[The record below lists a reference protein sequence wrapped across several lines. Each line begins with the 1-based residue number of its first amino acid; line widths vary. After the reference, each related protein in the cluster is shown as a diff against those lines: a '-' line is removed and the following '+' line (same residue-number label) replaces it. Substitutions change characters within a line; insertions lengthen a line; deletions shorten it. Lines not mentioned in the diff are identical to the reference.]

1 MFEMLFSPITINKT
15 EIKNRIAYPSLGL
28 LYSLDGKLND
38 KYRNFYLERARGGAG
53 IVTVGP
59 VGFDFVGSG
68 PVALQ
73 LADDEA
79 IKDFAELTG
88 MIKDAGA
95 RAWVQLFHAGAYSYS
110 KLMGGEDPIA
120 PSAVYSNYTKA
131 VPREMTIEDI
141 KATQKAFVD
150 AAARAKEAG
159 FDGVE
164 IIASAGY
171 LITQFI
177 SPLKNQRTDEYGGSF
192 ENRMRF
198 PREIIEMMRERLGA
212 DYPIS
217 IRMAGNDFVPDS
229 NTDEDTP
236 AVARAYEKPLVASIT
251 NLLEGGAI
259 TLDHLFELRLMLEP
273 PAAARAA
280 SHASPEGLAE
290 LERALAQAEQVIND
304 SKALRVANLEFHR
317 RLVAITGNSLL
328 SALCDTVLQLLV
340 ASLEGN
346 LSIETSRAV
355 LDYHHRIVEAIRQKQ
370 PERARSLTEGDLAQ
384 LWRRYQDMGVR
395 GPGSPPRDQMR
406 TEGKVRVLD

>member
-1 MFEMLFSPITINKT
+1 MFDMLFSPIIINKT

-38 KYRNFYLERARGGAG
+38 KYRNFYRERAKGGAG

-73 LADDEA
+73 LDTDEA
-79 IKDFAELTG
+79 IADFREMADI
-88 MIKDAGA
+88 IKGEGA

-110 KLMGGEDPIA
+110 KLMGGDDPIA
-120 PSAVYSNYTKA
+120 PSAVYSNYTKGM
-131 VPREMTIEDI
+131 PREMTIEDI
-141 KATQKAFVD
+141 RKTQEGFVN

-177 SPLKNQRTDEYGGSF
+177 SPLKNLRTDEYGGSF

-198 PREIIEMMRERLGA
+198 PREIIEMMRERLGP

-229 NTDEDTP
+229 NTDENMP
-236 AVARAYEKPLVASIT
+236 AVAKVYEKAGINLINVTGGWHESRVPQLPMTLPRAVFSYLALNIKQAVGVPVIASNRIT
-251 NLLEGGAI
+251 
-259 TLDHLFELRLMLEP
+259 DPH
-273 PAAARAA
+273 
-280 SHASPEGLAE
+280 S
-290 LERALAQAEQVIND
+290 AEQI
-304 SKALRVANLEFHR
+304 LRDGIADMVNL
-317 RLVAITGNSLL
+317 G
-328 SALCDTVLQLLV
+328 
-340 ASLEGN
+340 
-346 LSIETSRAV
+346 
-355 LDYHHRIVEAIRQKQ
+355 
-370 PERARSLTEGDLAQ
+370 
-384 LWRRYQDMGVR
+384 
-395 GPGSPPRDQMR
+395 
-406 TEGKVRVLD
+406 RVLIADPFWPEKAQERPGG

>member
-1 MFEMLFSPITINKT
+1 VAPAAKTFTTIKRNK
-15 EIKNRIAYPSLGL
+15 AYEQVAQTIRRRVLS
-28 LYSLDGKLND
+28 GKLALGERLPSERD
-38 KYRNFYLERARGGAG
+38 LSEQFGVSRVVVREAIRTLELAGILRVQKGAG
-53 IVTVGP
+53 
-59 VGFDFVGSG
+59 
-68 PVALQ
+68 
-73 LADDEA
+73 
-79 IKDFAELTG
+79 
-88 MIKDAGA
+88 
-95 RAWVQLFHAGAYSYS
+95 
-110 KLMGGEDPIA
+110 GG
-120 PSAVYSNYTKA
+120 T
-131 VPREMTIEDI
+131 
-141 KATQKAFVD
+141 F
-150 AAARAKEAG
+150 
-159 FDGVE
+159 
-164 IIASAGY
+164 
-171 LITQFI
+171 
-177 SPLKNQRTDEYGGSF
+177 
-192 ENRMRF
+192 
-198 PREIIEMMRERLGA
+198 
-212 DYPIS
+212 
-217 IRMAGNDFVPDS
+217 
-229 NTDEDTP
+229 
-236 AVARAYEKPLVASIT
+236 VARAYEKPLVASIT